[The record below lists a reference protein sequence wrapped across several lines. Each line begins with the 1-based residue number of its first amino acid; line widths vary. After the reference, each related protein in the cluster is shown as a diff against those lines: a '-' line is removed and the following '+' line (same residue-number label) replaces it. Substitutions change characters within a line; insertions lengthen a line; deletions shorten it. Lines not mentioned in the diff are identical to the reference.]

1 MIDWWTKNR
10 SKISWHLPRY
20 FVKILV
26 KLIFLHIEY
35 GSQSSMKRNGSG
47 ESGFVDRSDPKWIV
61 PELQPGYWSGATSHQ
76 CCGAGADFLRRLR
89 LFNLYKDKYD
99 PEHNVAIY
107 HFNNFNSITLI
118 FGLSWNKSEA
128 IIKLLNKD
136 VVATCNILNSF
147 TVTVTHNMNFFSQKP
162 IS

>member
-20 FVKILV
+20 LVKILV

-35 GSQSSMKRNGSG
+35 GSQSSMKRTGSG
-47 ESGFVDRSDPKWIV
+47 ESGFVERSDPKWNV
-61 PELQPGYWSGATSHQ
+61 PETQPGYWSGATSHQ

-99 PEHNVAIY
+99 PEHCYNLSFL
-107 HFNNFNSITLI
+107 HLKMTNFCVWSRSRSRPFLCGDGAGAGADPI
-118 FGLSWNKSEA
+118 G
-128 IIKLLNKD
+128 
-136 VVATCNILNSF
+136 
-147 TVTVTHNMNFFSQKP
+147 SQP
-162 IS
+162 ESAPGP